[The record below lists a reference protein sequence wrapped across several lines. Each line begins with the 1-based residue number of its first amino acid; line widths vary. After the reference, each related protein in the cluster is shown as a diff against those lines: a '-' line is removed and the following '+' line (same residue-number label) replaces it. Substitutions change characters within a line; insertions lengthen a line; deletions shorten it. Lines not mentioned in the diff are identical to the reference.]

1 MTRAPHPAD
10 PAPRRVVL
18 VDLSRP
24 LPDLVADDRHA
35 TALVVAT
42 WHGRPVGSLE
52 LALDTDPEATRA
64 RLAPLLA
71 LVPAARAAEEARPP
85 RLGDDRLPSVTVV
98 VSTIVARREDLE
110 LMLDGFARVDHPDVE
125 FLIVDNRPVLPAD
138 DVLPGLVAGRDRV
151 RVVHEPRRGIS
162 AGRNAG
168 VAEAR
173 GEIVVFTDDDVRVE
187 PDWLRELTR
196 PYVDDPSIDAVTG
209 LILPAELDTPA
220 QVWFERYYG
229 GFSGERTWQPLVL
242 TPERAAG
249 GLLTGA
255 RVRVEADGELVRRF
269 AVYGVGA
276 FGAGANMSFRRS
288 ALHRIG
294 GFDLA
299 LGTGTPAR
307 GGEDLAALV
316 GVRWTG
322 GRIAYEPG
330 AVVHHRHRRGTDELL
345 HQLRGNGLG
354 FTAMLTGLVLRDPRH
369 LLGLAWQLPLA
380 VRSMAVQS
388 VRRIGGGAGPVVED
402 APAGAPAADAVGD
415 ADHGYPRSLVLSE
428 LRGYP
433 SGPRAYLVSRRAA
446 RRSSWVAPVDE
457 PSWPVRG
464 RAGRADR
471 PGPGAA
477 GTATTPATA
486 GGVGDPARD
495 SLVPRP

>member
-1 MTRAPHPAD
+1 VTRAPA

-18 VDLSRP
+18 VDLAEP
-24 LPDLVADDRHA
+24 LPDLVADERHA
-35 TALVVAT
+35 VALVVAT

-52 LALDTDPEATRA
+52 VALADEPEATRA
-64 RLAPLLA
+64 ALAPLLA
-71 LVPAARAAEEARPP
+71 LGPGARARAEARPP
-85 RLGDDRLPSVTVV
+85 RLPDHRLPSVTVV

-187 PDWLRELTR
+187 ADWLRELTG
-196 PYVDDPSIDAVTG
+196 PYVDPSVDAVTG

-220 QVWFERYYG
+220 QIWFERYYG

-242 TPERAAG
+242 TPERAAA

-276 FGAGANMSFRRS
+276 FGAGANMSFRRT
-288 ALHRIG
+288 ALQRIG

-316 GVRWTG
+316 GVLWTG
-322 GRIAYEPG
+322 GRVAYEPA

-354 FTAMLTGLVLRDPRH
+354 FTAMLTALVLRDPRH

-380 VRSMAVQS
+380 LRSMLVQS
-388 VRRIGGGAGPVVED
+388 VRRLRGGAGRVAED
-402 APAGAPAADAVGD
+402 AAASQGPEPDAG
-415 ADHGYPRSLVLSE
+415 HPRSLVLSE

-433 SGPRAYLVSRRAA
+433 SGPRAYLVSGRAA
-446 RRSSWVAPVDE
+446 RRSSWVAPVE
-457 PSWPVRG
+457 GPTWPVRSG
-464 RAGRADR
+464 ATDR
-471 PGPGAA
+471 AA
-477 GTATTPATA
+477 GA
-486 GGVGDPARD
+486 GLGDPARD
-495 SLVPRP
+495 SLAP

>member
-24 LPDLVADDRHA
+24 LPDLVSDDRHA

-52 LALDTDPEATRA
+52 LALDADPEATRA

-71 LVPAARAAEEARPP
+71 LVPGARAAEQARPP

-98 VSTIVARREDLE
+98 VSTIVARWEDLE

-138 DVLPGLVAGRDRV
+138 DVLPGLVTGRDRV
-151 RVVHEPRRGIS
+151 RVVHESRRGIS

-220 QVWFERYYG
+220 QIWFERYYG

-316 GVRWTG
+316 GVLWTG

-380 VRSMAVQS
+380 VRSMALQS
-388 VRRIGGGAGPVVED
+388 VRRIGGGAGPVDED
-402 APAGAPAADAVGD
+402 GAGGHGSAGD

-464 RAGRADR
+464 RAGRADSTR
-471 PGPGAA
+471 AA
-477 GTATTPATA
+477 AGGTATAPATA
-486 GGVGDPARD
+486 GGAGDPARD